1 MTTRTRLARWT
12 VPVLLTTG
20 ALLLTGCGEQTTGA
34 GDGTTVAEESPTKDP
49 TPSESAESPESPES
63 PEPTEPTDEPDPSEP
78 AGPATGGLAGALLP
92 AADVPGFNEEYT
104 WKAGTTSDREPPEL
118 AGTCHRFELASLG
131 AEQVAYRTYD
141 PALGGE
147 AEASELVAQFPDEMT
162 ATRAED
168 VLLSWHKD
176 CAKKLEK
183 FDRVDVG
190 DVTEVA
196 TDAGPGHWY
205 LLVYGP
211 AQDDPDSGYFDAQGV
226 VRVGNRVAVLRLAL
240 IGQDYNYPAGEEPIV
255 AAVRAAA
262 ARL

>member
-20 ALLLTGCGEQTTGA
+20 TLLLTGCGEQTAGA
-34 GDGTTVAEESPTKDP
+34 GDGTAVAEESPAQDP
-49 TPSESAESPESPES
+49 TPSESEET
-63 PEPTEPTDEPDPSEP
+63 PEPTEPADPTGEPDPSEP
-78 AGPATGGLAGALLP
+78 ADPSTDGLAGALLP

-104 WKAGTTSDREPPEL
+104 WKGGTTSDQEPPEL
-118 AGTCHRFELASLG
+118 AGTCHQFELASIG
-131 AEQVAYRTYD
+131 AERVAYRTYE
-141 PALGGE
+141 PAQGGG

-168 VLLSWHKD
+168 VLLSWRKD
-176 CAKKLEK
+176 CARNLKK
-183 FDRVDVG
+183 FDSVDVG
-190 DVTEVA
+190 DLTAVE

-205 LLVYGP
+205 LLTYGP
-211 AQDDPDSGYFDAQGV
+211 AEDDPESGYFDAQGV

-240 IGQDYNYPAGEEPIV
+240 IGQDYNYVQGEEPMA

-262 ARL
+262 TRL